1 MELQDERTF
10 ESGVSGVSG
19 VPGDLGR
26 WAKNTAHDFAPHRT
40 DSPDIPEINPDN
52 LDSKVI
58 VKENFQ

>member
-1 MELQDERTF
+1 MKGLLNR
-10 ESGVSGVSG
+10 ESREYRGFLETWEGG
-19 VPGDLGR
+19 PKI
-26 WAKNTAHDFAPHRT
+26 KNAAHDFAPHRT